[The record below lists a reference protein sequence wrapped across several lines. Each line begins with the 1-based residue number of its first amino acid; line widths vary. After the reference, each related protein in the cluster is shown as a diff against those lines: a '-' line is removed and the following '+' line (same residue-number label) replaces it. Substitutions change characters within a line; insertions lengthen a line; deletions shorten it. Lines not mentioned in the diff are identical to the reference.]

1 MQNLV
6 LIESPDPAE
15 NKNREYER
23 LVVEREARL
32 KEGEPA
38 SCVTDLFLEEA
49 ARLVHNL
56 LMSLSWI
63 SRRLIKSRGSGL
75 KKNNQ
80 EHSNLKDIILGI
92 GTSIAGNIS
101 VPGGD

>member
-1 MQNLV
+1 MVLLNLV

-56 LMSLSWI
+56 LMSLCWI

-75 KKNNQ
+75 KKNNA
-80 EHSNLKDIILGI
+80 NFKAIILGF

>member
-1 MQNLV
+1 M
-6 LIESPDPAE
+6 
-15 NKNREYER
+15 
-23 LVVEREARL
+23 VEREARL

-56 LMSLSWI
+56 LMSLCWI
-63 SRRLIKSRGSGL
+63 SCRLVKSLGSGS

-80 EHSNLKDIILGI
+80 RHSNLKDIILGI
-92 GTSIAGNIS
+92 RKDIAGNIS

>member
-1 MQNLV
+1 MV
-6 LIESPDPAE
+6 EPFSTESLQRLTF
-15 NKNREYER
+15 REYER

-56 LMSLSWI
+56 LMSLYWI
-63 SRRLIKSRGSGL
+63 SRRLIQSCGSGL
-75 KKNNQ
+75 KKIHQ
-80 EHSNLKDIILGI
+80 KHSNLKAIILGF

>member
-1 MQNLV
+1 MV
-6 LIESPDPAE
+6 EPFSTESLQRLTF
-15 NKNREYER
+15 REYER

-75 KKNNQ
+75 KKNNA
-80 EHSNLKDIILGI
+80 NLKAIILGF

>member
-1 MQNLV
+1 M
-6 LIESPDPAE
+6 
-15 NKNREYER
+15 
-23 LVVEREARL
+23 VEREARL

-49 ARLVHNL
+49 ARLVHNI
-56 LMSLSWI
+56 LMSFCWI
-63 SRRLIKSRGSGL
+63 SCRLIKSRGSGS

-80 EHSNLKDIILGI
+80 KHSNLKDIILGI
-92 GTSIAGNIS
+92 GKDITGNIS

>member
-1 MQNLV
+1 M
-6 LIESPDPAE
+6 
-15 NKNREYER
+15 
-23 LVVEREARL
+23 VEREARL

-56 LMSLSWI
+56 LMSLCWI

-80 EHSNLKDIILGI
+80 KHSNLKDIILGI